1 MAFSETFLDELI
13 RKNDIVDVVS
23 GYVHLTKKSGS
34 NMFGLCPFHNEKTPS
49 FSVSTDK
56 QIYHCF
62 GCGKGGGVVNFM
74 MEIEN
79 LTYPDAVSVL
89 AKRAGLTV
97 PDDRVPRETQS
108 RRARLFELNREA
120 ARFFYTELMSAR
132 GETARDYVSARKIS
146 KDMVKRFGLGAAPDS
161 WDALYGAMTQK
172 GYTKKELLDGGLV
185 KMSKRSTG
193 SVYDTFRNRLMFP
206 VIDVR
211 GNIVGFSGRILG
223 DGEPKYLNSPDTP
236 VFDKSRN
243 LFALNIAKKSKSGKL
258 ILTEGNI
265 DVVMLH
271 QAGFDGAVASLG
283 TSLTAAQVQLMSRYS
298 QSVVLA
304 FDSDDAGLKA
314 AQRAIGLI
322 EKTGLD
328 VRVLRLTGAKDPD
341 EFIKKFGSDAFQT
354 LLDHSERHV
363 DYRLM
368 AIKNRHSLDTDDD
381 RIRYLAE
388 ATELL
393 AGIANAVEREIY
405 GAKIAEAAGVSP
417 EAVQNEVKKAF
428 KKKITADKKKQDKTE
443 HNAALNLQPDDRTI
457 RYDNV
462 YSAAAEEGV
471 LHLLISDDGLFETMD
486 KLRFEEDEFT
496 SAFLLKV
503 YKVIHKRHNEGL
515 DITPASILAELEKAE
530 ASQLSRILQRP
541 QSLPNGETAMR
552 DYIEK
557 IRAEKLKRTAR
568 EDPMALLIKYTDQ
581 SGCGG
586 S

>member
-354 LLDHSERHV
+354 LLEHSERHV